1 MDLNLKINSFFR
13 VVLLPIGFFILQS
26 SIPSILANPINL
38 GFNPHGS
45 ISEIYTY
52 DEIESSTGIEVGRTG
67 KLSRVLS
74 EEEVRLDH
82 EVLVQVTSIAARTGM
97 SEVQLVTRAA
107 QKAEVAIGG
116 TGRFA
121 GTAKHTYTNNL
132 LSRYQS
138 IYGNRGL
145 QLNNYFNNGVGNR
158 GFLDVVNHNSRTIYD
173 FKFGSATWRAGQL
186 QKYQRNFP
194 GYNIQIIRP

>member
-1 MDLNLKINSFFR
+1 LY
-13 VVLLPIGFFILQS
+13 GA
-26 SIPSILANPINL
+26 LA
-38 GFNPHGS
+38 
-45 ISEIYTY
+45 IS
-52 DEIESSTGIEVGRTG
+52 DVFAV
-67 KLSRVLS
+67 KAL
-74 EEEVRLDH
+74 
-82 EVLVQVTSIAARTGM
+82 VTSAGRLLLQQAAKRTATNLADNAVSLGKNAVDDAARGSM

-107 QKAEVAIGG
+107 QKAEAAIGG

-121 GTAKHTYTNNL
+121 GTAKHTYANNL

-145 QLNNYFNNGVGNR
+145 QFNNYFNNGVGNR